1 MNRQLN
7 EIHLRRGRLLERIA
21 AQRADLGRDLRPVRA
36 SLSRIDRVVGR
47 IRSATDYV
55 KRHPSIAAL
64 AVAGLFAIRKEG
76 AWRWTKRAFFVW
88 RAWRAF
94 GDKLSLLG
102 SRIAS

>member
-21 AQRADLGRDLRPVRA
+21 TQRADLGRNLRPVHA
-36 SLSRIDRVVGR
+36 SLSKIDRVIGR
-47 IRSATDYV
+47 IRSVTDYI

-64 AVAGLFAIRKEG
+64 AVAGLFAVRKEG
-76 AWRWTKRAFFVW
+76 AWRWTKRAFFAW

-94 GDKLSLLG
+94 GDKLSVLA
-102 SRIAS
+102 SRMA

>member
-21 AQRADLGRDLRPVRA
+21 VQRADLGRAMHPVRA
-36 SLSRIDRVVGR
+36 SLSGIDRVVGR
-47 IRSATDYV
+47 FRSISDYV

-64 AVAGLFAIRKEG
+64 AVAGLFAVRTEY
-76 AWRWTKRAFFVW
+76 AWRWTKRAFFAW

-94 GDKLSLLG
+94 GDKLTALG
-102 SRIAS
+102 SRVR